1 MQKLNQA
8 VPQRAA
14 IIKDAKT
21 MYDLLVENF
30 SHPAASSFNA
40 CMKSVQLNWHV
51 FFHVLVT
58 GEGAVQQN
66 RPGCHFKTLKGI
78 RKLLCVKS
86 LPQQEKLLVRFHEL
100 PHGWPCSPEVLAASV
115 FTSYSQLKCQ
125 LLLLD
130 KTTEND
136 SLFRKI
142 ISSVTWICAS
152 KTVSEN
158 VIFSEGNNK
167 Q

>member
-1 MQKLNQA
+1 MQKLSQA

-21 MYDLLVENF
+21 MYDFLVENF

-40 CMKSVQLNWHV
+40 CMKSAQLNWHV
-51 FFHVLVT
+51 FFYVLVT

-86 LPQQEKLLVRFHEL
+86 LPQQEKLLVRFVPVSVNCL
-100 PHGWPCSPEVLAASV
+100 MDDRVLQKCWQPVFSQAMHNSSASY
-115 FTSYSQLKCQ
+115 FC
-125 LLLLD
+125 
-130 KTTEND
+130 
-136 SLFRKI
+136 
-142 ISSVTWICAS
+142 
-152 KTVSEN
+152 
-158 VIFSEGNNK
+158 
-167 Q
+167 

>member
-1 MQKLNQA
+1 MNKLMVVLNSTNPNAAWVTCPTLSLTLAIWYSLISWNISCQRGAGCWWITYHAETEA

-40 CMKSVQLNWHV
+40 CMKSAQLNWHV

-86 LPQQEKLLVRFHEL
+86 LPQQEKLLVRFRS
-100 PHGWPCSPEVLAASV
+100 G
-115 FTSYSQLKCQ
+115 
-125 LLLLD
+125 
-130 KTTEND
+130 
-136 SLFRKI
+136 
-142 ISSVTWICAS
+142 
-152 KTVSEN
+152 
-158 VIFSEGNNK
+158 
-167 Q
+167 

>member
-1 MQKLNQA
+1 MQKLSQA

-14 IIKDAKT
+14 ITKDAKT

-40 CMKSVQLNWHV
+40 CMKSAQLNWHV

-86 LPQQEKLLVRFHEL
+86 LPQQEKLLVRFRS
-100 PHGWPCSPEVLAASV
+100 G
-115 FTSYSQLKCQ
+115 
-125 LLLLD
+125 
-130 KTTEND
+130 
-136 SLFRKI
+136 
-142 ISSVTWICAS
+142 
-152 KTVSEN
+152 
-158 VIFSEGNNK
+158 
-167 Q
+167 

>member
-1 MQKLNQA
+1 MQKLSQA

-21 MYDLLVENF
+21 MSDLLVENF

-40 CMKSVQLNWHV
+40 CMKSAQLNWHV
-51 FFHVLVT
+51 FFYVLVT

-86 LPQQEKLLVRFHEL
+86 LPQQEKLLVRFVPVSVNCLMDDRVFQKCWRPVFSQAMHN
-100 PHGWPCSPEVLAASV
+100 SSASY
-115 FTSYSQLKCQ
+115 FCYTKPQKMI
-125 LLLLD
+125 
-130 KTTEND
+130 
-136 SLFRKI
+136 LFFGR
-142 ISSVTWICAS
+142 
-152 KTVSEN
+152 
-158 VIFSEGNNK
+158 
-167 Q
+167 